1 MFGSNHLY
9 VLHHPKDYQRQ
20 SAAAAAAAAAAT
32 AEDGSAAPPSPPLQE
47 TPTYEMAQ
55 QEIVEASGLIS
66 EGLSE
71 DDKLL
76 HEDLVQMV
84 PWVNEVNAIR

>member
-20 SAAAAAAAAAAT
+20 TAAAAAAAADGAEAT
-32 AEDGSAAPPSPPLQE
+32 AASVPE
-47 TPTYEMAQ
+47 TPTFEMAQ
-55 QEIVEASGLIS
+55 KEIVEASGLLS

-76 HEDLVQMV
+76 HEDLLQIV
-84 PWVNEVNAIR
+84 PWINEVNAIR